1 MTALT
6 PPWTLLSAMNALQL
20 LLQQQL
26 GPLLSLWHYSASK
39 LSVCDRVCV
48 CVRDCSLVLFWSFP
62 YCNSQRS
69 NLQFSFST
77 HTNLGLLQKRR
88 RTLLYKWLWL
98 ALVSRSSK
106 GALPTA
112 APDGMPHS
120 CRFIVQGGNCAIW
133 RLFESYLCHH
143 SDFAERYAPGHS
155 NRGTDSFGGRG
166 RRGRRHFQTPL
177 SSLYCDI
184 GPHLRNAMFL
194 QQYMAQMQVADAA
207 DTEQVT
213 IVVTIVVA
221 LIVTLIAS

>member
-1 MTALT
+1 
-6 PPWTLLSAMNALQL
+6 MNALQL

-120 CRFIVQGGNCAIW
+120 CRFIVQGEIV
-133 RLFESYLCHH
+133 LFEGYLKAICATIQILLKDMH
-143 SDFAERYAPGHS
+143 
-155 NRGTDSFGGRG
+155 
-166 RRGRRHFQTPL
+166 
-177 SSLYCDI
+177 
-184 GPHLRNAMFL
+184 
-194 QQYMAQMQVADAA
+194 
-207 DTEQVT
+207 QVT
-213 IVVTIVVA
+213 ATAVRILLGDGEDGEDDIFKRRWA
-221 LIVTLIAS
+221 PCIATSGRISGMPCSCNNTWHRCRSLTQLTQNK